1 MERLTTRLDDGR
13 VTYADA
19 FPRGNGVIA
28 YDDWKQERRREA
40 VNRLADYEEAEEQGH
55 IKRCPKCGSLEMEYC
70 GSEWDFGMRY
80 DDYKCVNCSH
90 IDKGFP

>member
-13 VTYADA
+13 VTYAGT
-19 FPRGNGVIA
+19 FPKGSGVIG

-40 VNRLADYEEAEEQGH
+40 INRLADYEEAEEQGH

-70 GSEWDFGMRY
+70 GSEWDFGARY
-80 DDYKCVNCSH
+80 DDYKCENCGH
-90 IDKGFP
+90 VDKGFA